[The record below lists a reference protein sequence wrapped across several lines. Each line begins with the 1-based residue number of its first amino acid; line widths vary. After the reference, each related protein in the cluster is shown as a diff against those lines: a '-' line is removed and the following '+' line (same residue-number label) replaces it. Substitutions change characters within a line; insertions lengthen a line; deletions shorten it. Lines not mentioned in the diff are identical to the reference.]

1 VATIL
6 SVALLFE
13 HAGVEEAARV
23 VEEAVD
29 ASLAAGVR
37 TPDVGGTAT
46 TSETGIWISERVAGG

>member
-13 HAGVEEAARV
+13 HAGAEAAARR

-29 ASLAAGVR
+29 ASLAAGIR

-46 TSETGIWISERVAGG
+46 TSEAGNWIADLVARG